1 MAYPLRFEWRNQ
13 THETVKLRTFLSAH
27 GVSHA
32 VLIQIK
38 FHGGAMSIN
47 HRPAWSVDD
56 VRPNDVVTIILPP
69 EPANAAVTISDL
81 PLSIVYEDDNF
92 LVVNKPAG
100 VASVP
105 AHHYANN
112 TLVNRA
118 KGYFITHGIPL
129 QVPHIVTRL
138 DKDTSG
144 LVLFGKHHMAHSVLD
159 QQLKAHSLQKTYLAV
174 VSGTGLPEHGNF
186 DQPIQRDPTSFI
198 KRQTGETGQAA
209 RTEFWVLATAG
220 DFSVVK
226 VKLHTGRTHQIR
238 VHFAG
243 AGYPLVGD
251 QLYGGDL
258 HQGLNRQALA
268 CERLGFYDPFAGVQR
283 QLTAPLAGDMQQLLT
298 RYEINVDNVMQQLN
312 TDLETN

>member
-1 MAYPLRFEWRNQ
+1 MAYPLRFEWRNHS
-13 THETVKLRTFLSAH
+13 HEIVKLRTFLSAH

-38 FHGGAMSIN
+38 FHGGSMMIN

-56 VRPNDVVTIILPP
+56 VRPEDVVTIILPP
-69 EPANAAVTISDL
+69 EPANAAVTISDR
-81 PLSIVYEDDNF
+81 PLSIVFEDDNF

-144 LVLFGKHHMAHSVLD
+144 LVLFGKHHMAHSVMD

-174 VSGTGLPEHGNF
+174 VSGTGLPAHGNF
-186 DQPIQRDPTSFI
+186 DQPIQRDPESFI
-198 KRQTGETGQAA
+198 KRQVGVTGQTAW
-209 RTEFWVLATAG
+209 TEFWVLAESTELT
-220 DFSVVK
+220 VVK

-243 AGYPLVGD
+243 AGHPLVGD

-258 HQGLNRQALA
+258 NRGLTRQALA
-268 CERLGFYDPFAGVQR
+268 CVHLGFFDPFANVQR
-283 QLTAPLAGDMQQLLT
+283 SINAPLATDIQTLLMPFKIDAQFLSQQLG
-298 RYEINVDNVMQQLN
+298 Q
-312 TDLETN
+312 